1 MLRTDSRKVEK
12 GDTFLALRNVT
23 RDGHDYIKQ
32 AIDRGAAC
40 IIAEEGD
47 YSVKTIIVTDTRK
60 YLADYLKDLYK
71 HKLKDIKFIGITGT
85 NGKTTSCFLI
95 YQMLNKLGIKAA
107 YIGTIGFYIDGES
120 RELSNTT
127 PDIDTLYEMFV
138 EAADKGV
145 TVIAMEVSSQ
155 AIAGGRIYGLDFDI
169 VGFTNLTQDHL
180 DFHKTMENYL
190 NEKVKLFKQTKGK
203 KIAIVNSDDK
213 YSSSFVLPNNNTIT
227 YGTKRSD
234 FHVES
239 FELALTE
246 THVCL
251 KNNGNLYNITI
262 PFAGKYNIYNYFLA
276 LASVLSLGFKIED
289 VINITPSLKAPTG
302 RTDVFKYN
310 GAAIM
315 VDYAHTP
322 DAVENVINSAL
333 EYCKGKIF
341 TVVGCGGDRDRTK
354 RPKMGKIASEN
365 STKVFFTNDNPR
377 TEDEK
382 VIMDDIIAGVEK
394 DNYEIIFDR
403 KEAIKKAISELEDGD
418 ILLILGKGHEDY
430 QIIGTEKF
438 HLSDIEIV
446 EKAIKG

>member
-1 MLRTDSRKVEK
+1 MEITDVSKIPQ
-12 GDTFLALRNVT
+12 D
-23 RDGHDYIKQ
+23 
-32 AIDRGAAC
+32 
-40 IIAEEGD
+40 
-47 YSVKTIIVTDTRK
+47 
-60 YLADYLKDLYK
+60 LKMY
-71 HKLKDIKFIGITGT
+71 GGM
-85 NGKTTSCFLI
+85 SC
-95 YQMLNKLGIKAA
+95 
-107 YIGTIGFYIDGES
+107 
-120 RELSNTT
+120 
-127 PDIDTLYEMFV
+127 
-138 EAADKGV
+138 
-145 TVIAMEVSSQ
+145 
-155 AIAGGRIYGLDFDI
+155 
-169 VGFTNLTQDHL
+169 
-180 DFHKTMENYL
+180 
-190 NEKVKLFKQTKGK
+190 K

-382 VIMDDIIAGVEK
+382 VI
-394 DNYEIIFDR
+394 IIFR
-403 KEAIKKAISELEDGD
+403 NTSSYPLNISSDELLERFVRGD
-418 ILLILGKGHEDY
+418 ASRNTEGSGLGLSIAK
-430 QIIGTEKF
+430 QIANK
-438 HLSDIEIV
+438 HNIEISCKSIQGRGTSFLFRFNK
-446 EKAIKG
+446 EL